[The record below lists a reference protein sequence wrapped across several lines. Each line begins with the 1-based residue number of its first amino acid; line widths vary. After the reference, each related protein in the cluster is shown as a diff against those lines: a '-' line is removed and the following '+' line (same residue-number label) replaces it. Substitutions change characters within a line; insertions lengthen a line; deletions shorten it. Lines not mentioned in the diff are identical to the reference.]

1 LEWALAELFGLC
13 FLLGFSFMPRLADL
27 KDQQLYKLDRDTSY
41 GALEPLFHGCV
52 DVDLIPEQWDQLVRV
67 AASLRHRT
75 APAHVVLDR
84 LAGSSPS
91 DRLAK
96 ALTALGRVVKTVY
109 ILRYLHDP
117 VLRQRVQLQLNRGES
132 RHKLAGWLFFANQGI
147 FRTGD
152 YEEIMNKVSALSLLS
167 NAVLVWN
174 TVQFTRIIEQLR
186 HADENVE
193 PEDLVRISPLAHAHV
208 IPNGTYHFS
217 HEPPPATER

>member
-1 LEWALAELFGLC
+1 
-13 FLLGFSFMPRLADL
+13 M
-27 KDQQLYKLDRDTSY
+27 
-41 GALEPLFHGCV
+41 
-52 DVDLIPEQWDQLVRV
+52 RV
-67 AASLRHRT
+67 VASLLHRT

-84 LAGSSPS
+84 LASSSPS

-96 ALTALGRVVKTVY
+96 ALTALGEVVKTIY

-117 VLRQRVQLQLNRGES
+117 VLQQRVQLQLNRGES
-132 RHKLAGWLFFANQGI
+132 RHKLASWVFFANQGV

-186 HADENVE
+186 QAGETV
-193 PEDLVRISPLAHAHV
+193 DLSDLARISPLAHAHV
-208 IPNGTYHFS
+208 IPSGTYHFS
-217 HEPPPATER
+217 HEPLQTTKR